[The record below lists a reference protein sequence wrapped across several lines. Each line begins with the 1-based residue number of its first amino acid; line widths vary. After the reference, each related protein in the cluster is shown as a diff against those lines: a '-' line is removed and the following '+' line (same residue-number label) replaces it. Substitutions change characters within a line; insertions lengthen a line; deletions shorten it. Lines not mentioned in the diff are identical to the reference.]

1 MIKLKELLT
10 EWNNT
15 DFKKLEKRWSKPIQ
29 GEIDGLTEYERTS
42 NINKEKLD
50 EHTVVFS
57 KDEMAKLNK
66 DGKIVKAD
74 PDGKEHTYVY
84 KEDVNEGEGQQM
96 KTAVNLVDGAA
107 AKMTNFS
114 RVFRR
119 LAKHPANV
127 NMVLMAQAKGIWND
141 TNKLIDIVQKY
152 LEKRIK
158 DYNKANK

>member
-57 KDEMAKLNK
+57 KDEMAKLHK
-66 DGKIVKAD
+66 DGK
-74 PDGKEHTYVY
+74 DG
-84 KEDVNEGEGQQM
+84 
-96 KTAVNLVDGAA
+96 
-107 AKMTNFS
+107 
-114 RVFRR
+114 
-119 LAKHPANV
+119 
-127 NMVLMAQAKGIWND
+127 
-141 TNKLIDIVQKY
+141 
-152 LEKRIK
+152 
-158 DYNKANK
+158 